1 MKKERIYF
9 PIITKLGIISL
20 IGAMASAMISTIWA
34 IYLDSFVGSAAIV
47 GLVSGFLALVS
58 FISYFIFIPFIEKS
72 NKSKIYSR
80 TILLFGILYIL
91 FAINK
96 NFFIFIL
103 LASIM
108 NLIFTFRL
116 TSFGIIIKD
125 KSNKRKLSQ
134 NEGLMFTFSNT
145 AWVIG
150 PLIAGFLGDRLGIS
164 SVFFLGA
171 IFCFLSYFLFKISK
185 IRDAHI
191 IKNPDKNI
199 VKNFI
204 EFFKY
209 KPRVISYIMS
219 AGISF
224 WWSLIYIFIPVYMV
238 EHGMTEIIVAYFLFA
253 IPIPLILLE
262 FKFGSM
268 ASKHGFR
275 KMFGLGFLIV
285 AIISFICFFL
295 ISFSFYWILALLVL
309 GSVGMAM
316 LEPISESYFFDISKE
331 RDGQRFYG
339 PHKTSI
345 DSGQFFAKVIS
356 SLLLFIL
363 PFEYLFLFFGIVMFG
378 LFILSFKVR
387 NIVEQTFSK
396 KGFQKKRK

>member
-1 MKKERIYF
+1 MSMNLFVLKKERIYF

-34 IYLDSFVGSAAIV
+34 IYLDSFVDSAAIV
-47 GLVSGFLALVS
+47 GLISGFLALVS
-58 FISYFIFIPFIEKS
+58 FVSYFIFIPYIQKS

-96 NFFIFIL
+96 SFYIFIL

-108 NLIFTFRL
+108 NLLFTFRL

-125 KSNKRKLSQ
+125 KSNKKKLSQ
-134 NEGLMFTFSNT
+134 NEGLMYTFSNM

-150 PLIAGFLGDRLGIS
+150 PLIAGFLGDKLGINY
-164 SVFFLGA
+164 VFFLGA
-171 IFCFLSYFLFKISK
+171 IFCFLSFFLFKISK
-185 IRDAHI
+185 VKDAHI
-191 IKNPDKNI
+191 VKNPDKNL

-209 KPRVISYIMS
+209 KPRVISYLIS

-238 EHGMTEIIVAYFLFA
+238 EHGITDMIVAYFLFA

-262 FKFGSM
+262 FKFGSI

-275 KMFGLGFLIV
+275 NIFGAGFLIV
-285 AIISFICFFL
+285 SLISLICFFL
-295 ISFSFYWILALLVL
+295 ISFNFYWILALLVL
-309 GSVGMAM
+309 ASVGMAM
-316 LEPISESYFFDISKE
+316 LEPTSESYFFDISKE

-345 DSGQFFAKVIS
+345 DLGQFFAKVIS
-356 SLLLFIL
+356 GLLLFIL
-363 PFEYLFLFFGIVMFG
+363 PFEYLFLFFAAVMFV
-378 LFILSFKVR
+378 LFLVSFKIKEV
-387 NIVEQTFSK
+387 VEA
-396 KGFQKKRK
+396 KKRK